1 MTTFSVLLM
10 VVVITYIPASICRPS
25 KLTKGV
31 ENATPGAPW
40 NYDETEWEKMTA
52 NNR

>member
-1 MTTFSVLLM
+1 MTTFKVLLK
-10 VVVITYIPASICRPS
+10 VVVITYIPASICLPS

>member
-1 MTTFSVLLM
+1 MTTFKVLLM
-10 VVVITYIPASICRPS
+10 GVAITYIPASLCRPS

-40 NYDETEWEKMTA
+40 NYDEAVWEKMTA